1 MAERRMFAKAITNSA
16 RFLRMP
22 ATARLL
28 YYDLGMAADDDGI
41 TEAFSVM
48 RTTGATEDDL
58 RVLASR
64 GYVQILNDDLVSYI
78 PDWKVNNRIR
88 KDRYRKSIYRRLLD
102 IACNVQ
108 LLPGNQPATN
118 GQPWQPEDNQPAT
131 NGQPTDISERKK
143 WQPTDNHVDDG
154 RLSQVRLG
162 KDRLGEDSP
171 DRAGTNPRRDRG
183 ECVGL
188 LNGAIPALWGRGL
201 PHMMEA

>member
-88 KDRYRKSIYRRLLD
+88 KDRYRESIHRGLLD
-102 IACNVQ
+102 IACNAQ
-108 LLPGNQPATN
+108 LLP
-118 GQPWQPEDNQPAT
+118 DNQPAT
-131 NGQPTDISERKK
+131 DGQPTDIPERKK
-143 WQPTDNHVDDG
+143 WQPKDTRAGD
-154 RLSQVRLG
+154 RWLPQVRLG

-171 DRAGTNPRRDRG
+171 DAPGQIP
-183 ECVGL
+183 
-188 LNGAIPALWGRGL
+188 GAIGENAWGF
-201 PHMMEA
+201 

>member
-88 KDRYRKSIYRRLLD
+88 KDRYRESIHRGLLD

-108 LLPGNQPATN
+108 LHPGNQPATN
-118 GQPWQPEDNQPAT
+118 GQPWQPDDNQPAT
-131 NGQPTDISERKK
+131 DGQPTDIPERKK
-143 WQPTDNHVDDG
+143 WQPKDTRAGD
-154 RLSQVRLG
+154 RWLPQVRLG

-171 DRAGTNPRRDRG
+171 DAPGQIP
-183 ECVGL
+183 
-188 LNGAIPALWGRGL
+188 GAIGENAWGF
-201 PHMMEA
+201 

>member
-41 TEAFSVM
+41 TEAFSVI

-88 KDRYRKSIYRRLLD
+88 KDRYRESIHRGLLD

-108 LLPGNQPATN
+108 LHPDNQPATN
-118 GQPWQPEDNQPAT
+118 GQPWQPDDTQPAT
-131 NGQPTDISERKK
+131 NGQPTDIPERKK
-143 WQPTDNHVDDG
+143 WQPKDTRAGDN

-162 KDRLGEDSP
+162 KVR
-171 DRAGTNPRRDRG
+171 
-183 ECVGL
+183 
-188 LNGAIPALWGRGL
+188 
-201 PHMMEA
+201 